1 DKEETGE
8 PCPFPSTCP
17 HAEPRASRLS
27 FICGAMRSHRL
38 WRRSS
43 RRRRITAAERMR
55 CRPSLTGSTATMPKS
70 SGISTS
76 PRNRRSAMP
85 ATCYASCPRS
95 RRRPGRGRRPGS
107 ARRWPRGARPISS
120 AATPSCSMAGSS
132 RAARRGS
139 AHWQRWRGLDGG
151 SGFGCADGMTETR
164 NAEPRNAAPRWLK
177 PATDYGPLAVFLI
190 AYALQ
195 GLMAATAALLAA
207 TLVALALSLYYER
220 RVPAMP
226 LLTASVVLV
235 FGGLTL
241 WLQDE
246 TFIKMK
252 PTIINALFAVL
263 LLGGLAFRQL
273 WLRPLLGAALS
284 LTEE

>member
-1 DKEETGE
+1 
-8 PCPFPSTCP
+8 
-17 HAEPRASRLS
+17 
-27 FICGAMRSHRL
+27 
-38 WRRSS
+38 
-43 RRRRITAAERMR
+43 
-55 CRPSLTGSTATMPKS
+55 
-70 SGISTS
+70 
-76 PRNRRSAMP
+76 
-85 ATCYASCPRS
+85 
-95 RRRPGRGRRPGS
+95 
-107 ARRWPRGARPISS
+107 
-120 AATPSCSMAGSS
+120 
-132 RAARRGS
+132 
-139 AHWQRWRGLDGG
+139 
-151 SGFGCADGMTETR
+151 MTETR

-207 TLVALALSLYYER
+207 TLVALALALFYER

-226 LLTASVVLV
+226 LLTAGVVLV

-284 LTEE
+284 LTEEGWRQLTLRFGLFFAAMAVLNEIVWRTQSTDVWVAFKVFGLLGLTFAFMFAQAPLLKRYRVEDGE